1 MSIECWHLQ
10 TCTVAVPPPVARD
23 SPWPRSGTA
32 LPIRAQLTDAT
43 MTLIANG
50 AHKGTPPQAAV
61 PRGETKWKRT
71 APRTLPAR
79 A

>member
-1 MSIECWHLQ
+1 MLALADVHCGG
-10 TCTVAVPPPVARD
+10 PPPVAGE
-23 SPWPRSGTA
+23 SPWPLSGTA
-32 LPIRAQLTDAT
+32 LPIRAQLTDAKT
-43 MTLIANG
+43 TLIAKG
-50 AHKGTPPQAAV
+50 VHKGAAPQAAV